1 MYKSKNKNN
10 IKIFQLKIA
19 IFTAVKICSILHRHV
34 FVIEWVYVAGGA
46 SDESYKPM
54 IGTDVLVARASIV
67 QNERKVTAVSK
78 IMAKDWLHSTV
89 DFHILSETVGFPTIT
104 VVDDISSW
112 QPGKQS
118 ITSRACFR
126 TKLSQLCTLFIILY
140 ELNHC
145 VVWLQVFKF
154 GFSNH

>member
-1 MYKSKNKNN
+1 
-10 IKIFQLKIA
+10 
-19 IFTAVKICSILHRHV
+19 
-34 FVIEWVYVAGGA
+34 
-46 SDESYKPM
+46 M

-89 DFHILSETVGFPTIT
+89 DFHILSETVGFPTLT

-118 ITSRACFR
+118 ITSQACFR
-126 TKLSQLCTLFIILY
+126 TK
-140 ELNHC
+140 
-145 VVWLQVFKF
+145 
-154 GFSNH
+154 